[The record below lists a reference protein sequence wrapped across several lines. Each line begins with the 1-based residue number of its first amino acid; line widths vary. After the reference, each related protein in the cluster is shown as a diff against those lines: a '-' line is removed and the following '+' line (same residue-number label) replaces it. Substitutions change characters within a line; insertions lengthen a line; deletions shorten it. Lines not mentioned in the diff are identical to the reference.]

1 MALIFCQE
9 LQKWAVFP
17 LQGRPKV
24 ANRTNNGDS
33 RESRRDRTVSP
44 AHPDLEWRE
53 MVHGGRPGDQFVR
66 IASHKGFRRIEQG
79 HLVPREGTGEPTRG
93 LGKALQGVKRFLI
106 GNPIPTSREAHER
119 LNKLKGLAV
128 FASDN
133 ISSSAYATEEIMR
146 VLILAM
152 ALSLTI
158 PITFAII
165 VVLSIVITSYQQ
177 TIRAYPKGG
186 GSYIVASDNLGQM
199 PGLIAAGAVLTD
211 YVLTVAVSIA
221 AGVAALTS
229 VFPALF
235 ELRVAIG
242 VGFVV
247 LLCLGNLRGIRE
259 SGTIFAA
266 PAYVYLF
273 AIYGLLG
280 YGLWLFAT
288 GSLPSYEPPAEW
300 HEAHGAE
307 ALSLLLILRAFSS
320 GSVALTGVEAVSD
333 GVAAFKPPEAR
344 NAQVVLIMMGGLFA
358 SIFLGI
364 SFLASQLGVI
374 PDPHEQETVIN
385 QIARTLV
392 GDGSGYH
399 YLVQLSTALLLVLAA
414 NTAFSDFPRLASFL
428 ARDHFLP
435 RQFQFRGD
443 RLDFSTGIILLA
455 LLAAT
460 LIVAFEGSVTNL
472 IPLYTVGVF
481 LAFTLSQSGMV
492 RRWWRLRNEQ
502 QGWRWRLA
510 LNGLGAGATGVVML
524 VVGISKFALGAWMV
538 MVIIP
543 ALVALLWAIGRH
555 YRRMDQAMRAQTPV
569 RRELIHPRIIVP
581 IANLNVPAQQAIAY
595 ARAIAPDD
603 RVIAV
608 HITDSS
614 ESIEQMRREWAEWQ
628 PGIQLVIIESPYRSL
643 LGPLLAYIEAV
654 KDVNLNDTIT
664 VVIPELVPSHWWEH
678 FLHNQTAL
686 RLKGALL
693 FEPGIVVV
701 DVPYHLAA
709 DVS

>member
-1 MALIFCQE
+1 M
-9 LQKWAVFP
+9 
-17 LQGRPKV
+17 
-24 ANRTNNGDS
+24 ANRADLGEGGEE
-33 RESRRDRTVSP
+33 RHRLASP
-44 AHPDLEWRE
+44 THPDLEWRE
-53 MVHGGRPGDQFVR
+53 VVHGGRPGDQFVR
-66 IASHKGFRRIEQG
+66 IASHKGFRRIDQG
-79 HLVPREGTGEPTRG
+79 HLVPREGTGEPTGGIGR
-93 LGKALQGVKRFLI
+93 ALQAFKRFLI
-106 GNPIPTSREAHER
+106 GNPIPTSREGHER

-146 VLILAM
+146 VLILTM
-152 ALSLTI
+152 ALSLTM

-165 VVLSIVITSYQQ
+165 TVLAIVITSYQQ
-177 TIRAYPKGG
+177 TIRAYSKGG
-186 GSYIVASDNLGQM
+186 GSYIVASDNLGAM

-229 VFPALF
+229 VFPGLF
-235 ELRVAIG
+235 EFRVAFG

-247 LLCLGNLRGIRE
+247 LLCLGNLRGIRD

-280 YGLWLFAT
+280 YGLWLFVT
-288 GSLPSYEPPAEW
+288 GNLPPYEPPAEW
-300 HEAHGAE
+300 HEAHGVE

-344 NAQVVLIMMGGLFA
+344 NAQTVLIIMGSLFGT
-358 SIFLGI
+358 IFLGI

-374 PDPHEQETVIN
+374 PDPNEQETVIS
-385 QIARTLV
+385 QITRTLV
-392 GDGSGYH
+392 GDGSPYH
-399 YLVQLSTALLLVLAA
+399 YLVQISTAILLVLAA
-414 NTAFSDFPRLASFL
+414 NTAFADFPRLASFL

-443 RLDFSTGIILLA
+443 RLDFSTGIILLS
-455 LLAAT
+455 LLAAA
-460 LIVAFEGSVTNL
+460 LIVIFKGSVTSL

-492 RRWWRLRNEQ
+492 RHWWRLRHEEK
-502 QGWRWRLA
+502 GWRWRA
-510 LNGLGAGATGVVML
+510 IINGIGASATGVVML
-524 VVGISKFALGAWMV
+524 VVGVSKFALGAWMV

-543 ALVALLWAIGRH
+543 ALVALLWAIHKH
-555 YRRMDQAMRAQTPV
+555 YQRMDQALRAKTPL
-569 RRELIHPRIIVP
+569 RRELVHPRIIVP
-581 IANLNVPAQQAIAY
+581 IANLKVPAQQAIAF
-595 ARAIAPDD
+595 ARAIAADD

-608 HITDSS
+608 HITDSA
-614 ESIEQMRREWAEWQ
+614 ESIESMRHEWAEWQ

-654 KDVNLNDTIT
+654 RDVNPNDTIT
-664 VVIPELVPSHWWEH
+664 VVIPELVPSHWWENL
-678 FLHNQTAL
+678 LHNQTAL

-693 FEPGIVVV
+693 FEPGIVVI
-701 DVPYHLAA
+701 DVPYHIAA
-709 DVS
+709 EVS